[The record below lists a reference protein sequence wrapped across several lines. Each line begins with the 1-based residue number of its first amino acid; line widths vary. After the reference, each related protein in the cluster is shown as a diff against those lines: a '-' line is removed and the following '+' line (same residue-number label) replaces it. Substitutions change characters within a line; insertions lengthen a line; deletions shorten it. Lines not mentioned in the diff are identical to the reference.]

1 MFMNTIVTVGLHLC
15 HDPYFAFIYQPLHTY
30 IQVSL
35 IIKTNSLQCL
45 INTCTLT
52 IAIWS
57 PVAITALRLHHDI
70 GQTRVSAS
78 WSHEKYKAVPAIT
91 NPFASA
97 GFGSATGT
105 LGESIGVAVLTSRI
119 GNHISCDIAT
129 AIFRLLT
136 RCDRYQAYRKEHH
149 VQGKNHH
156 DQFLVNNYGNGLK
169 SHAQNLIVTSTRAA

>member
-15 HDPYFAFIYQPLHTY
+15 HDPNFASIYQPLHIY
-30 IQVSL
+30 ASIF
-35 IIKTNSLQCL
+35 KTNSLQCL
-45 INTCTLT
+45 INTLT

-57 PVAITALRLHHDI
+57 PVAITALRLHHGI
-70 GQTRVSAS
+70 GQARVSAS
-78 WSHEKYKAVPAIT
+78 WSHKKYKAVPAIA

-105 LGESIGVAVLTSRI
+105 LGESIGVAVSTSRI

-129 AIFRLLT
+129 AILRLLT

-156 DQFLVNNYGNGLK
+156 DQFLVNNYANGS
-169 SHAQNLIVTSTRAA
+169 SHMHK

>member
-1 MFMNTIVTVGLHLC
+1 MHLFTSL
-15 HDPYFAFIYQPLHTY
+15 YTY

-45 INTCTLT
+45 INTLT

-57 PVAITALRLHHDI
+57 PVAIAALRLHHDI

-78 WSHEKYKAVPAIT
+78 WSHEKYKAVAAIV

-105 LGESIGVAVLTSRI
+105 LGESIDVAASTSRI

-129 AIFRLLT
+129 AILRLLT

-156 DQFLVNNYGNGLK
+156 DQFLVNNYANGLK
-169 SHAQNLIVTSTRAA
+169 SHAQNYIKRAPRKCLLMKIGDFFKKMAI